1 MPTHVFNPNLL
12 GGQYTTQAELE
23 ANQQAL
29 ANRRAGLAAGFAGG
43 DQWGGGRYGQY
54 VSGMANNAMSEAD
67 RGLML
72 NPIMD
77 EFGAATQQRE
87 SQSVDLGGVMQGQG
101 NILAGQEGLYQGQE
115 GLTMGQLGLY
125 EGQEGLYQGQ
135 QGLVLGQE
143 NLGVGQQ
150 NLGMGQQNLA
160 QGQVDLGLQGQQST
174 QALQEA
180 VGGVQTGVTGVQ
192 QSVGQAATGE
202 APATGLYAGQ
212 YGIMA
217 DQQAMGNQLGQD
229 IGGISA
235 DMANYQRAMEAYQRG
250 ADTSR
255 ANIQQAGVRGRDQIQ
270 RGIGDVG
277 IQANRAAEQMAV
289 ARQRMMNTPQGA
301 ALFRSAGGVPQQA
314 AQYAQTA
321 RNFQGTQQPQQISGP
336 LGPVVTDPRTGLMG
350 Q

>member
-1 MPTHVFNPNLL
+1 MSRYVSDATAAKWEARDKALEQYMADNPNWTPPPRPPETGNYPVQPISGPI
-12 GGQYTTQAELE
+12 GGPI
-23 ANQQAL
+23 
-29 ANRRAGLAAGFAGG
+29 AGPI
-43 DQWGGGRYGQY
+43 DPMPP
-54 VSGMANNAMSEAD
+54 SMSNTE
-67 RGLML
+67 GLMS
-72 NPIMD
+72 PGI
-77 EFGAATQQRE
+77 
-87 SQSVDLGGVMQGQG
+87 
-101 NILAGQEGLYQGQE
+101 
-115 GLTMGQLGLY
+115 Y
-125 EGQEGLYQGQ
+125 EGQEVLYQGQ
-135 QGLVLGQE
+135 QG
-143 NLGVGQQ
+143 
-150 NLGMGQQNLA
+150 LGMGQQNLA

-212 YGIMA
+212 SGIMSS
-217 DQQAMGNQLGQD
+217 QQAMGQELGQD
-229 IGGISA
+229 LGGVSA

-255 ANIQQAGVRGRDQIQ
+255 ANIQQAGVQGREQIQ